1 MEINK
6 NKKCFVLFAF
16 VSVALIAVSVS
27 FYCNHRKWKILKQ
40 TFVRIPDKKTCHFSD
55 GQKAL
60 DIMKLLSPKEVVDKN
75 LIRIGRAYDGGYVMV
90 DDFDNCVAYSF
101 GISDDVS
108 WDFDIAKR
116 GIDVYMYDHTI
127 DSLPVYDERFH
138 FFKTGI
144 CGESDRQENLKT
156 FEEILSDN
164 GHVDNRNIILKI
176 DVEGAEWNAF
186 NETSSELLKN
196 FRQIVVEFHSINDVV
211 NGSNFNKTMS
221 VLNKLNLTHQVVHI
235 HANNF
240 GSYDI
245 IGGVPIPNTYEVTY
259 LIRDGNEFRDNVKSY
274 PIDGLDK
281 PNCPEKGDYY
291 LGLCGT
297 ISKN

>member
-1 MEINK
+1 MKFNLRGFEN
-6 NKKCFVLFAF
+6 
-16 VSVALIAVSVS
+16 
-27 FYCNHRKWKILKQ
+27 ILA
-40 TFVRIPDKKTCHFSD
+40 RED
-55 GQKAL
+55 
-60 DIMKLLSPKEVVDKN
+60 LL
-75 LIRIGRAYDGGYVMV
+75 RIGRAYDGGYVMV

-127 DSLPVYDERFH
+127 DSLPMYDERFH

-144 CGESDRQENLKT
+144 CGKSDRQENLKT